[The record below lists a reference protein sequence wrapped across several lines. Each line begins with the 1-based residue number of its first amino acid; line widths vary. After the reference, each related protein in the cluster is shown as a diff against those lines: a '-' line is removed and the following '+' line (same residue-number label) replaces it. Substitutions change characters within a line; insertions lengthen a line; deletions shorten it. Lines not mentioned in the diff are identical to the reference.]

1 MIKNQQKLER
11 FAERELRRNMHSMI
25 VPDEDGSL
33 VVFGQFRLILA
44 EHKYQVY
51 NYTDLIGEFS
61 TKKIAMGWCVA
72 EKYRQLN
79 LSRNIEILDRKRSIL
94 ADDIAC
100 RQKQAERSQD
110 ASFTE
115 TVNTKIEPKI
125 ISLNSINRELEKCL
139 ISAKYLQIRGFNN
152 ET

>member
-1 MIKNQQKLER
+1 M
-11 FAERELRRNMHSMI
+11 
-25 VPDEDGSL
+25 
-33 VVFGQFRLILA
+33 
-44 EHKYQVY
+44 
-51 NYTDLIGEFS
+51 
-61 TKKIAMGWCVA
+61 
-72 EKYRQLN
+72 
-79 LSRNIEILDRKRSIL
+79 L